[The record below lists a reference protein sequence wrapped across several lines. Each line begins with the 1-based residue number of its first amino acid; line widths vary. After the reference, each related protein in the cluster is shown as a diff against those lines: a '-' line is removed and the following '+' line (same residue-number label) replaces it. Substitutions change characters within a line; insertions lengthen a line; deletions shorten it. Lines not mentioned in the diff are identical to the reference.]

1 LPTETNERRCE
12 ARPANDEDGTTIS
25 TLADARDYALSLPN
39 NINGRN
45 EWQCAAELM
54 LEAAK
59 GGGVYEA
66 SLQIR
71 KALFLNMR
79 LDVTKTP
86 A

>member
-1 LPTETNERRCE
+1 
-12 ARPANDEDGTTIS
+12 
-25 TLADARDYALSLPN
+25 LSLPD

-45 EWQCAAELM
+45 EWQRAAELM
-54 LEAAK
+54 LEASN

-66 SLQIR
+66 SMQIR